1 LRAVTVAELR
11 QRLLGGFWKRLRGAL
26 GLPEPGAPLPDTPRV
41 QLLALSELVRRIE
54 GDVPGSGRELDL
66 VRHELRVF
74 SQNGEDGVLAEM
86 IRRSGAPGRY
96 FVEFGAADGVQN
108 NCAFLAD
115 VLRWNGLFMDGG
127 EREYEGLAH
136 RYAGRPEVT
145 TAKAMVTPENIQGL
159 LAAHGVPAEPDVLS
173 IDVDGSDYWI
183 WEAITDYRPRIV
195 VIEYNGSLEP
205 GRRLVQPRD
214 TGAWLQTDFIGASIE
229 ALVALGERK
238 GYRLVHCEM
247 TGNNAFFLRDDLPG
261 DYLPAHEVPR
271 RRWNFWLAGARH
283 VPDRER
289 RSYLDLDASTTNSS
303 AS

>member
-1 LRAVTVAELR
+1 MTLSERRRRLTGELWR
-11 QRLLGGFWKRLRGAL
+11 RLREAL
-26 GLPEPGAPLPDTPRV
+26 GLPHPGVPLPDTPRV

-54 GDVPGSGRELDL
+54 GDVPGGGREPDL
-66 VRHELRVF
+66 VRYELRVF
-74 SQNGEDGVLAEM
+74 SQNGEDGVLAEI

-127 EREYEGLAH
+127 DQEYEGLAH
-136 RYAGRPEVT
+136 RYAGRSEVA
-145 TAKAMVTPENIQGL
+145 TAQAMVTPENIERL
-159 LAAHGVPAEPDVLS
+159 LAEHGVPPEPDVLS

-183 WEAITDYRPRIV
+183 WEAITGYRPRIV

-214 TGAWLQTDFIGASIE
+214 TGAWLLTDFIGASIE

-247 TGNNAFFLRDDLPG
+247 TGNNAFFVREDLPG
-261 DYLPAHEVPR
+261 EYLSPDEVPR

-283 VPDRER
+283 VPDPER
-289 RSYLDLDASTTNSS
+289 RAYVDLDASTTSSS